1 MCNLQFLYKLAKKYL
16 KIDMSQVKSGN
27 EKSGTN
33 ISAFLIMNDLKKIIQ
48 DLNFLIWCAEY
59 IKNVCIFLIGLF
71 ILLV

>member
-1 MCNLQFLYKLAKKYL
+1 
-16 KIDMSQVKSGN
+16 MSQVKSGN